1 MVLLTLIV
9 LKSHKHLIVLF
20 RYSILFC
27 LSSGYSPYH
36 PLLIIQ
42 DLVLV
47 HMLKLNYSQPIM
59 TFYNV
64 LTHAAKYSTTS
75 FSSIKRHGS
84 YSTTPSVCK
93 LLWFNRHMM
102 LIGIFKFT
110 RLRLPIVVLRCIM
123 IWKNNAEVIYSVV
136 AVFAFEDLF
145 NSQYEYINNNRL
157 CKNNVLRRVAI
168 PIHIWCQL
176 LVIIY
181 LRKQKILLNRIWP
194 NSFLSM

>member
-59 TFYNV
+59 TFYNL
-64 LTHAAKYSTTS
+64 LTHAVKYSTTS
-75 FSSIKRHGS
+75 FSSIKRQGS

-123 IWKNNAEVIYSVV
+123 IWKNNAEVI
-136 AVFAFEDLF
+136 
-145 NSQYEYINNNRL
+145 
-157 CKNNVLRRVAI
+157 
-168 PIHIWCQL
+168 
-176 LVIIY
+176 
-181 LRKQKILLNRIWP
+181 
-194 NSFLSM
+194 